1 MYVFLNC
8 FLIDF
13 DMEKKVY
20 FFLLL
25 SLLFFLNKGRKV
37 LLLQMIQIINMKRV
51 FPPHENCN
59 PRKKFIVRLISHP
72 ATYE

>member
-25 SLLFFLNKGRKV
+25 SLLFFLKQREKGTV
-37 LLLQMIQIINMKRV
+37 TTNDTD
-51 FPPHENCN
+51 H
-59 PRKKFIVRLISHP
+59 
-72 ATYE
+72 